1 MARDRSVDVDIIY
14 DYIVEGH
21 SQNDI
26 ANDYGFSQREIS
38 DKLRKDYGF
47 NKGNTAWGT
56 GKANQSGKYSFLNYE
71 DIEDFVDSGSK
82 NIDKWLDDRNSQD
95 NYDDDYEYNDYDE
108 NDYEDNNYQSNSN
121 QSNTNYNRQPQQ
133 KRKVTYVN
141 TNSGLNLSGK
151 EKLIGLFLLIIA
163 VAIMSVIEK
172 PSEAFEYIMYYVTEG
187 YLLCSFAFAIL
198 YGLVGVFIAKIDF
211 RDIIQRPHMFIYL
224 ALGFIACGIKY
235 YFDVGYILVSV
246 LACIIGIIC
255 LLIGLNKR

>member
-1 MARDRSVDVDIIY
+1 MARDRNVDVDIIY

-21 SQNDI
+21 SQDDI
-26 ANDYGFSQREIS
+26 ANDYGFTQSEIS
-38 DKLRKDYGF
+38 KKLREDYGF

-82 NIDKWLDDRNSQD
+82 NIDRWLDDRDSQ
-95 NYDDDYEYNDYDE
+95 DDYEDEDYNDYEED
-108 NDYEDNNYQSNSN
+108 DNNYQPNNSYNN
-121 QSNTNYNRQPQQ
+121 QSNINYNRQPQQ

-151 EKLIGLFLLIIA
+151 DKLIGLFLLIIA
-163 VAIMSVIEK
+163 VAVMSIFENTG
-172 PSEAFEYIMYYVTEG
+172 ETFEYIMYYVTEG
-187 YLLCSFAFAIL
+187 YLLCSFSFAIL
-198 YGLVGVFIAKIDF
+198 YLLVGVFIAKIDF
-211 RDIIQRPHMFIYL
+211 RDIIQRPHIFIYL
-224 ALGFIACGIKY
+224 AIGFIASGVKY

-246 LACIIGIIC
+246 LAGIIGVIC

>member
-1 MARDRSVDVDIIY
+1 MSRDRNIDVDIIY
-14 DYIVEGH
+14 DYIVEGR

-26 ANDYGFSQREIS
+26 ADDYGLTQSEIS
-38 DKLRKDYGF
+38 RKLREDYGF

-56 GKANQSGKYSFLNYE
+56 GKANQSGRYSFLNYE

-82 NIDKWLDDRNSQD
+82 NIDRWLDDRNSQD
-95 NYDDDYEYNDYDE
+95 SYDDYDDNDYE
-108 NDYEDNNYQSNSN
+108 EDNNYQSNNSYNN
-121 QSNTNYNRQPQQ
+121 QSNTNYNRPNQQ

-246 LACIIGIIC
+246 LACIIGVIS
-255 LLIGLNKR
+255 LLIGFNKR

>member
-1 MARDRSVDVDIIY
+1 L
-14 DYIVEGH
+14 
-21 SQNDI
+21 
-26 ANDYGFSQREIS
+26 RE
-38 DKLRKDYGF
+38 DYGF

-56 GKANQSGKYSFLNYE
+56 GKSNQSGRYSFLNYE
-71 DIEDFVDSGSK
+71 DIEDFVDSGST
-82 NIDKWLDDRNSQD
+82 NIDKWLDDRNNQD
-95 NYDDDYEYNDYDE
+95 DYDDNDYE
-108 NDYEDNNYQSNSN
+108 EDNNYQSNNSYNN
-121 QSNTNYNRQPQQ
+121 QSTTNYNRPTQQ

-163 VAIMSVIEK
+163 VVIMSVIEK

-187 YLLCSFAFAIL
+187 YFLGSFSFAIL

-246 LACIIGIIC
+246 LACIIGVIS
-255 LLIGLNKR
+255 LLIGFNKR

>member
-1 MARDRSVDVDIIY
+1 MARDRNIDVDIIY
-14 DYIVEGH
+14 DYIVEGR

-26 ANDYGFSQREIS
+26 ADDYCLTQSEIS
-38 DKLRKDYGF
+38 RKLREDYGF

-56 GKANQSGKYSFLNYE
+56 GKSNQSGRYSFLNYE
-71 DIEDFVDSGSK
+71 DIEDFVDSGST
-82 NIDKWLDDRNSQD
+82 NIDKWLDDRNNQD
-95 NYDDDYEYNDYDE
+95 DYDDNDYE
-108 NDYEDNNYQSNSN
+108 EDNNYQSNNSYNN
-121 QSNTNYNRQPQQ
+121 QSTTNYNRPTQQ

-163 VAIMSVIEK
+163 VVIMSVIEK

-187 YLLCSFAFAIL
+187 YFLGSFSFAIL

-246 LACIIGIIC
+246 LACIIGVIS
-255 LLIGLNKR
+255 LLIGFNKR

>member
-71 DIEDFVDSGSK
+71 DIEDFVDSGST
-82 NIDKWLDDRNSQD
+82 NIDKWLDDRDSQD
-95 NYDDDYEYNDYDE
+95 NNDYDDSDYNDY
-108 NDYEDNNYQSNSN
+108 NDSDDYSDNINYSSN
-121 QSNTNYNRQPQQ
+121 NYNRPVQQ

-151 EKLIGLFLLIIA
+151 EKLVGLFLLIIA
-163 VAIMSVIEK
+163 VTIISVIEN

-187 YLLCSFAFAIL
+187 YLLGSFAFAIL

-246 LACIIGIIC
+246 IACIIGVVSF
-255 LLIGLNKR
+255 LIGLSKR